1 MSGHCGICAGLVVQ
15 LLERWTC
22 DHEVMGSTPRRVAIM
37 LLTYYL
43 DGWFVCGQVNRLG
56 V

>member
-1 MSGHCGICAGLVVQ
+1 
-15 LLERWTC
+15 
-22 DHEVMGSTPRRVAIM
+22 M